1 MKILNFGSLNLDHVY
16 SVGHIVRPGETILSD
31 RLESGCGG
39 KGLNQSIAVSRAGGS
54 VFHAGKIGPDG
65 HLLREAL
72 ENAGVN
78 TDFLSQSS
86 LPTGHA
92 IIQVDRNGQNS
103 IVLYSGANHDIDEP
117 YLNGVLSHF
126 QAGDLL
132 MLQNEISNMPEIMQ
146 AAHARGIQIALNPS
160 PISKDLLEYPLN
172 DVKWFLLNEIEGEAL
187 TGKTTP
193 QGIAD
198 SLLGR
203 YPGSAV
209 VLTLGRRGVH
219 YQDAERTV
227 RHGVYRVDPID
238 TTAAGDTF
246 TGFFIAGVSQKL
258 KMEEILRRASVA
270 SSLAVSRKGASQS
283 IPSLE
288 EVLQS
293 HLALE

>member
-117 YLNGVLSHF
+117 YLNWVLSHF

-146 AAHARGIQIALNPS
+146 AAHARGMQIALNPS

-209 VLTLGRRGVH
+209 VLTLGRSGVH
-219 YQDAERTV
+219 YQEAERTV